1 MSLTKRTQAPLGWAK
16 DWLGAAA
23 AAVAVV
29 EAVEAAEVAADAVAV
44 AVAAVAAGHGVFA
57 ASASLAFCD
66 RVERF
71 RPRWL
76 NALRPILLGRH
87 ASIFAQRNR
96 AEILGTQ
103 VT

>member
-1 MSLTKRTQAPLGWAK
+1 MSLTEKTQALRGWAK
-16 DWLGAAA
+16 DWLGAVA

-29 EAVEAAEVAADAVAV
+29 EVGAAEVAADAVAA

-87 ASIFAQRNR
+87 ASIFARRSR